1 MDDNEAEEQDECDG
15 HADGD
20 DDDDGDV
27 EGASSLV
34 VKMIDMTKPA
44 MELLSLASPEAD
56 RDHFK
61 RERARWLAGT
71 SRRQIMAGAMMI
83 SSLW

>member
-15 HADGD
+15 HADD
-20 DDDDGDV
+20 DDDDV

-44 MELLSLASPEAD
+44 LELLSPASPEAD
-56 RDHFK
+56 RDLLTK
-61 RERARWLAGT
+61 ERDPRWLAGT